1 MTTGVE
7 VRGSGVVVGGD
18 VVPPGAG
25 EGVDNVQKSAV
36 ISRT

>member
-7 VRGSGVVVGGD
+7 VRGSGVVSGGD

-25 EGVDNVQKSAV
+25 KGVDKVQNSTV